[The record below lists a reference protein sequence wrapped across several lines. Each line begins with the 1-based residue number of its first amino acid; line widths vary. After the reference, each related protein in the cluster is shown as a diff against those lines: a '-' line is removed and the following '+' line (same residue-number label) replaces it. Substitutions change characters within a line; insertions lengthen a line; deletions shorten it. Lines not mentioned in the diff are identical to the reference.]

1 MKTFELLQMHI
12 LQLEICIA
20 FTGKLEKIAVLINYG
35 CKATYWCF
43 LSSLLKICNRRLEEQ
58 CKTT

>member
-43 LSSLLKICNRRLEEQ
+43 LSSLLKICNR
-58 CKTT
+58 